1 MSKKTQGSQW
11 NDLRSWIATG
21 SWEASDSW
29 GLTGTWT
36 MDGAAGTWDSTKG
49 ATKDSAGGATKGT
62 FGRAYPATAP
72 QPSEG
77 PAPAAPA
84 LRIAAAPD
92 AGSVEPATGRRID
105 VGHWQHRLDEL
116 RETHDV
122 PGATLAFVIDDEV
135 QELASGVLNRTTG
148 VEATPDSVFQL
159 GSIAKV
165 YTAAL
170 IMQLVESGD
179 LDLDAPV
186 VTVLPEFATIDP
198 EATKVI
204 TPRMLLSH
212 TSGLTCDF
220 HLDTGRG
227 DDSLAKYVEAAK
239 GVAMDCPPG
248 TAVSYSGIGYVV
260 LGRVVEVLTGTTWD
274 QALKDRLLTPL
285 GLTHTMTLP
294 EEVLPFRAAMGHLA
308 GPEGEQMLAPAWD
321 LMPRAAG
328 PAARVCATAG
338 DLVRFARLH
347 LDGGRSVDGT
357 PLLGPDSVAA
367 MRHRET
373 DVPDKWTVSADGWG
387 LGWTLYDWDGVPGFG
402 HDGAS
407 IGQYAY
413 LRVVPGAG
421 VAVALLTN
429 GGGSRLLYADL
440 MRELLSE
447 LAGVTM
453 PAPFAPAEQPP
464 TVDITP
470 WAGTYKRE
478 GVLIT
483 VSEKD
488 GKPHLVYAFVDGMAG
503 YSPDL
508 EMELVPLS
516 DTVFAGSGGG
526 ASFAEDWMPV
536 VFATMG
542 DGTKYAY
549 IGMRAAPK
557 TA

>member
-1 MSKKTQGSQW
+1 MSKKAQQGSKW
-11 NDLRSWIATG
+11 NDLRTWRATG

-29 GLTGTWT
+29 GLTGTWR
-36 MDGAAGTWDSTKG
+36 MEGASGSWD
-49 ATKDSAGGATKGT
+49 AAQDT
-62 FGRAYPATAP
+62 FGRPHPAPEPDP
-72 QPSEG
+72 QP
-77 PAPAAPA
+77 
-84 LRIAAAPD
+84 AAAPVTTTEAPGAVAD
-92 AGSVEPATGRRID
+92 VIELATGRRVD
-105 VGHWQHRLDEL
+105 LGHWQRRLDDL
-116 RETHDV
+116 REEHDV
-122 PGATLAFVIDDEV
+122 PGATLAFVVDDEV
-135 QELASGVLNRTTG
+135 QELASGVLNRQTG
-148 VEATPDSVFQL
+148 VEATTDSVFQL

-186 VTVLPEFATIDP
+186 VSVLPEFATIDP

-204 TPRMLLSH
+204 TTRMLLSH

-260 LGRVVEVLTGTTWD
+260 LGRIVEVLTGTTWD

-308 GPEGEQMLAPAWD
+308 GPDGEQALAPAWD

-338 DLVRFARLH
+338 DLVRFAKLH
-347 LDGGRSVDGT
+347 LDGGGAADGT
-357 PLLGPDSVAA
+357 RVLGPDSVAA
-367 MRHRET
+367 MQRRET

-440 MRELLSE
+440 LRELLAD

-464 TVDITP
+464 AVDITP

-483 VSEKD
+483 VSERD
-488 GKPHLVYAFVDGMAG
+488 GRPHLVYAFVDGMAG

-516 DTVFAGSGGG
+516 DTVFAGAGGG

-536 VFATMG
+536 VFSTLD
-542 DGTKYAY
+542 DGTKCAY